1 MADKAG
7 VYVSGLRETT
17 RAMEKAGVEVDD
29 LKDVMGSIAAEA
41 ADTMR
46 GFIPT
51 RTGRLRDSTRGNRA
65 KGNATVTV
73 GTKRVGYAWAVRR
86 RHPFVER
93 TDAAMAPR
101 TVQLLEEGWARI
113 AERNGLT

>member
-1 MADKAG
+1 MA

-17 RAMEKAGVEVDD
+17 AAMQKAGVELDE
-29 LKDVMGSIAAEA
+29 LKDVMAAVATEA
-41 ADTMR
+41 ATTMR

-73 GTKRVGYAWAVRR
+73 GTKRVAYAWAVRR
-86 RHPFVER
+86 RVDYVER
-93 TDAAMAPR
+93 TDRIMATR
-101 TVQLLEEGWARI
+101 SVEILEDGWNAI
-113 AERNGLT
+113 AERTGLG

>member
-7 VYVSGLRETT
+7 VFVSGLRETT
-17 RAMEKAGVEVDD
+17 RAMEKAGVDLED

-51 RTGRLRDSTRGNRA
+51 RTGRLKGTARGNRA

-73 GTKRVGYAWAVRR
+73 GTKRINYAWAVRR
-86 RHPFVER
+86 VHPFVEK